1 MVAESGSVGVRS
13 RPDDIEARKKAR
25 NSLYRTDS
33 GLRVV
38 LQRDERYTGCR
49 GQVARQQSSH
59 RSAVSL
65 VPPPLP
71 QLRFDI
77 SFREPQMKSSRLAV
91 TVIALVLTLTAL
103 DLSGAHQ
110 PQADGS
116 GYERVSNGVVVAPA
130 SMRSNAAQIDTD
142 SEALEGRLVRTVLMA
157 SETDP
162 GQPRAAHLCTD
173 AGSNAGAARYCFGT
187 PAPTLQY
194 D

>member
-1 MVAESGSVGVRS
+1 
-13 RPDDIEARKKAR
+13 
-25 NSLYRTDS
+25 
-33 GLRVV
+33 
-38 LQRDERYTGCR
+38 
-49 GQVARQQSSH
+49 
-59 RSAVSL
+59 
-65 VPPPLP
+65 
-71 QLRFDI
+71 
-77 SFREPQMKSSRLAV
+77 MKSSRLAV
-91 TVIALVLTLTAL
+91 TVSALVLTLTAL

-162 GQPRAAHLCTD
+162 GQPRAAHMCAD